1 MRCKLTGESALVLG
15 LADELECETKVLPR
29 VSGALKSG
37 RDFTLDVAR
46 GGNLELLR
54 E

>member
-1 MRCKLTGESALVLG
+1 MARLTSEGTLVLG
-15 LADELECETKVLPR
+15 LADELECETKVLPS
-29 VSGALKSG
+29 VSRTLKSG